1 MRYKRI
7 LMSLIVLVLCV
18 QLSGCVKTWSVTF
31 NGSEDVDGWD
41 IYHINSDNDNWAIS
55 ELGFELDGYY
65 AIGPYSF
72 TTADCTLT
80 LVFDLQCDGSN
91 TAYMSV
97 EFADGNQLI
106 VNRLRFALRDMGNV
120 SAEAYWVDDGSGS
133 LVTGATIPALD
144 HDGENKIELI
154 KKGNYLTVKLNSI
167 VIYNGN
173 YSYPL
178 GYVVPYLACYM
189 VDASAATLYFKSIK
203 VQCDGEIIAR

>member
-7 LMSLIVLVLCV
+7 LMSFIVLVLCV

-41 IYHINSDNDNWAIS
+41 IYHMNSDNDNWAIS

-106 VNRLRFALRDMGNV
+106 VNRLRFALREMGNV

-154 KKGNYLTVKLNSI
+154 KKGT
-167 VIYNGN
+167 
-173 YSYPL
+173 
-178 GYVVPYLACYM
+178 
-189 VDASAATLYFKSIK
+189 T
-203 VQCDGEIIAR
+203 